1 VAVTLSDV
9 AQAAG
14 VHPGTASRALNPA
27 TRGRV
32 SPATARRVL
41 AAAGRLGYLPN
52 SLARGL
58 RTRRSYTVGIMVP
71 DLTNPLFP
79 PIVRGVDEVLGPAGY
94 SGLVAN
100 TDNDEIREE
109 LLFAALRA
117 RQADGFIVATA
128 HREAPLLDRM
138 AEARVPMVLV
148 NRTTDNRAIPAVVPD
163 EAAGVRTAVRHLVS
177 LGHRRIG
184 HLAGPQGL
192 STGHGRYRAYLDAM
206 AGQGLEPGP
215 VSFADAFTEAAGR
228 AAGGG
233 LLAAGPRPTAVV
245 AGNDLLAIGLL
256 DLLDEAGLRCPG
268 DVSVVGFNDDPML
281 SRMATPLTTVR
292 IPQRE
297 IGCEAAR
304 LLLSLIS
311 EPGPARLLLLP
322 TRLIERASTAP
333 PPALDSA

>member
-1 VAVTLSDV
+1 MAVTLSDV

-27 TRGRV
+27 TRSRV

-41 AAAGRLGYLPN
+41 AAASRLGYLPN

-58 RTRRSYTVGIMVP
+58 RTRRSYTVGIMIP

-100 TDNDEIREE
+100 TDNDQTREE
-109 LLFAALRA
+109 LLFAALRS

-128 HREAPLLDRM
+128 HREHALLDRM
-138 AEARVPMVLV
+138 AEAEVPMVLV
-148 NRTTDNRAIPAVVPD
+148 NRTTENRAIPAVVPD
-163 EAAGVRTAVRHLVS
+163 EAAGIRTVVRRLAA
-177 LGHRRIG
+177 LGHRRIA
-184 HLAGPQGL
+184 HLAGPQIL

-206 AGQGLEPGP
+206 AGQRLEPGP
-215 VSFADAFTEAAGR
+215 VAFADGFTEAAGR
-228 AAGGG
+228 AAGGE
-233 LLAAGPRPTAVV
+233 LLAARPRPTAVV

-256 DLLDEAGLRCPG
+256 DLLQEAGLDCPG
-268 DVSVVGFNDDPML
+268 DVSVVGFNDHPML
-281 SRMATPLTTVR
+281 ARMATPLTTVR

-297 IGCEAAR
+297 IGAEAAR
-304 LLLSLIS
+304 LLLDLLT
-311 EPGPARLLLLP
+311 EPGPAKMLLLP
-322 TRLIERASTAP
+322 TQLIERASTAP
-333 PPALDSA
+333 PPAR

>member
-1 VAVTLSDV
+1 VAVTLGDV
-9 AQAAG
+9 ARAAG

-27 TRGRV
+27 TRARV

-41 AAAGRLGYLPN
+41 AAANRLGYLPN

-58 RTRRSYTVGIMVP
+58 RTRRSYTVGIMIP

-100 TDNDEIREE
+100 TDNDEVREE

-128 HREAPLLDRM
+128 RREHPLLDRM
-138 AEARVPMVLV
+138 TEANVPMVLV
-148 NRTTDNRAIPAVVPD
+148 NRTTDNRAIPAVIPD
-163 EAAGVRTAVRHLVS
+163 EVAGIRAAVGHLVA
-177 LGHRRIG
+177 LGHRRIA

-192 STGHGRYRAYLDAM
+192 STGHGRYRAFLDAM
-206 AGQGLEPGP
+206 AEHGLEPGP
-215 VSFADAFTEAAGR
+215 IAFADAFTEAAGR
-228 AAGGG
+228 SAGRALLTAGGR
-233 LLAAGPRPTAVV
+233 RPTAVM
-245 AGNDLLAIGLL
+245 AGNDLLALGLL
-256 DLLDEAGLRCPG
+256 DLLGEAGLDCPG
-268 DVSVVGFNDDPML
+268 DVSVVGFNDHPML
-281 SRMATPLTTVR
+281 SRMATPLTSVR

-297 IGCEAAR
+297 IGAEAAR
-304 LLLSLIS
+304 LLLDLLT
-311 EPGPARLLLLP
+311 EPAPPKQLLLP

-333 PPALDSA
+333 PGAH

>member
-27 TRGRV
+27 TRARV
-32 SPATARRVL
+32 APATARRVL
-41 AAAGRLGYLPN
+41 AAASRLGYLPN

-58 RTRRSYTVGIMVP
+58 RTRRSYTVGILIP

-79 PIVRGVDEVLGPAGY
+79 PIVRGADEVLGPAGY

-100 TDNDEIREE
+100 TDNDDTREE

-128 HREAPLLDRM
+128 RREHPLLDRM
-138 AEARVPMVLV
+138 AESNVPIVLA
-148 NRTTDNRAIPAVVPD
+148 NRATDNHAIPAVVPD
-163 EAAGVRTAVRHLVS
+163 EAAGIRTAVSHLVA
-177 LGHRRIG
+177 LGHRRIA

-206 AGQGLEPGP
+206 AGQGLWPGP
-215 VSFADAFTEAAGR
+215 VAFADAFAEAAGR
-228 AAGGG
+228 AAGVE
-233 LLAAGPRPTAVV
+233 LLATRPRPTAVV

-256 DLLDEAGLRCPG
+256 DLLGGAGLDCPG
-268 DVSVVGFNDDPML
+268 DMSVVGFNDHPML

-297 IGCEAAR
+297 IGGEAAR
-304 LLLSLIS
+304 LLLDLMT
-311 EPGPARLLLLP
+311 EPRSAKLLLLP
-322 TRLIERASTAP
+322 TRLVERASTGP
-333 PPALDSA
+333 PPAAP

>member
-27 TRGRV
+27 TRSRV

-41 AAAGRLGYLPN
+41 AAASRLGYLPN

-79 PIVRGVDEVLGPAGY
+79 PIVRGADEVLGPAGY

-100 TDNDEIREE
+100 TDNDETREE
-109 LLFAALRA
+109 LLFSALRA

-128 HREAPLLDRM
+128 RREHPLLDRM
-138 AEARVPMVLV
+138 AETRVPLVLV

-163 EAAGVRTAVRHLVS
+163 EAAGIRAAVRHLVA
-177 LGHRRIG
+177 LGHRRIA
-184 HLAGPQGL
+184 HLAGPQDL

-206 AGQGLEPGP
+206 AGQRLEPGP
-215 VSFADAFTEAAGR
+215 VAFAEEFAEAAGLA
-228 AAGGG
+228 AAGQ
-233 LLAAGPRPTAVV
+233 LLAARPRPTAVV
-245 AGNDLLAIGLL
+245 AGNDLLAIGML
-256 DLLDEAGLRCPG
+256 DLLDGIGLRCPA
-268 DVSVVGFNDDPML
+268 DVSVVGFNDHPML

-297 IGCEAAR
+297 IGGEAAR
-304 LLLSLIS
+304 LLLDMMV
-311 EPGPARLLLLP
+311 EPASAKLLLLP
-322 TRLIERASTAP
+322 TRLVERASTAP
-333 PPALDSA
+333 PSAQ